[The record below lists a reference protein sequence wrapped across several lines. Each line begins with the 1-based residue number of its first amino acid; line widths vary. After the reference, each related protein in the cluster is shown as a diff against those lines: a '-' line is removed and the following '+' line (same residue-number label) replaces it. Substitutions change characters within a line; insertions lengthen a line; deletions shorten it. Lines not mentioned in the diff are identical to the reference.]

1 MHSPNRIA
9 AFVSGSSLE
18 QSGDFDELRVL
29 LTDYVTGIDERVD
42 RLVAQLRVQVPEY
55 TVLASSDI
63 AFFTAPIVRS
73 VLEHVSATFT
83 APAACSI
90 SAVGELARRRMRQG
104 FPLET
109 LTRSIQLVARFV
121 LAALDEEASRRGLPP
136 RVVLRAHD
144 LAWEFANDAAGVIA
158 EIQHDMI
165 AESPRR
171 NAGQRV
177 PFLRALL
184 GGHLSA
190 RRLATDAGVFGI
202 DLAAHYQ
209 PLRARPDEVD
219 DLPALMAVVART
231 SATREQRPVL
241 AVAEGE
247 LFGVVPRPPV
257 VDDRWLVALAEPAPL
272 TAMAS
277 SFDEATTTL
286 RLAQVFGRRGVVTPA
301 DLGPYPLAMLG
312 TGDVERLERR
322 HCTVLDDGR
331 AGRRDM
337 EDTVWAF
344 LEHDRNTDATA
355 AALIVHRNT
364 VRYRLSRFQELTHLD
379 LAHTHDLMTVWWVL
393 AHRRLRRS
401 SPMGS
406 ACH

>member
-1 MHSPNRIA
+1 MSA
-9 AFVSGSSLE
+9 SSLE
-18 QSGDFDELRVL
+18 QSSDFDELREL
-29 LTDYVTGIDERVD
+29 LSDYVTGIDERVD

-55 TVLASSDI
+55 AVLASSDI
-63 AFFTAPIVRS
+63 AFFTAPILRA
-73 VLEHVSATFT
+73 VLEHVSVTFT
-83 APAACSI
+83 APAACRI
-90 SAVGELARRRMRQG
+90 SAVRELARRRMRQG

-121 LAALDEEASRRGLPP
+121 LASLDEEASRRGLAP

-144 LAWEFANDAAGVIA
+144 AAWEFANDAAGVIA
-158 EIQHDMI
+158 EIQHGMM
-165 AESPRR
+165 AEGPRE

-177 PFLRALL
+177 QFLRALL
-184 GGHLSA
+184 GGHLST
-190 RRLATDAGVFGI
+190 RRLATDAGAFGV
-202 DLAAHYQ
+202 DLATLYQ
-209 PLRARPDEVD
+209 PLRARPDDVD

-231 SATREQRPVL
+231 SATRERRPVL

-257 VDDRWLVALAEPAPL
+257 VEDRWLVALTEPAPL

-286 RLAQVFGRRGVVTPA
+286 RLAQVFGRRGVVTLA

-322 HCTVLDDGR
+322 HCAVLDDGR

-364 VRYRLSRFQELTHLD
+364 VRYRLSRFQELTRLD

-401 SPMGS
+401 SPIGS
-406 ACH
+406 EGR